1 MLPVNIVMACH
12 EYNSPY
18 CDILLTFLV
27 MSREPLPVLDVN
39 PDNRRKD
46 ASNKS
51 KETNILI
58 GSPRFFCV
66 ACSYQYMLT
75 INSSTL
81 ILKHHVI
88 CRFQNN
94 VFFYKCFAMA
104 LLNPVFK
111 QCYTI
116 SRDTTQTVS

>member
-1 MLPVNIVMACH
+1 MEC
-12 EYNSPY
+12 NSPY
-18 CDILLTFLV
+18 CDVALTVLV
-27 MSREPLPVLDVN
+27 TSSEALPVLDVN

-46 ASNKS
+46 ASNKC

-66 ACSYQYMLT
+66 ASSYQYMLT
-75 INSSTL
+75 INSSTH

-88 CRFQNN
+88 CRFHKD

-104 LLNPVFK
+104 LLNQVFK